1 MPRCARV
8 SGGGPVVL
16 ALLSWIF
23 RVFVLGRL
31 PPAKAKCLLL
41 NCMKDGG
48 SQASAARYCSLGMCD
63 DHCRDH
69 CACLKKLVAE
79 VKS

>member
-1 MPRCARV
+1 M
-8 SGGGPVVL
+8 L

-23 RVFVLGRL
+23 RVLVLGRL

-48 SQASAARYCSLGMCD
+48 SQADAAGYCSLGMCD
-63 DHCRDH
+63 DHCRAH
-69 CACLKKLVAE
+69 CECLKKLVAE
-79 VKS
+79 AKS